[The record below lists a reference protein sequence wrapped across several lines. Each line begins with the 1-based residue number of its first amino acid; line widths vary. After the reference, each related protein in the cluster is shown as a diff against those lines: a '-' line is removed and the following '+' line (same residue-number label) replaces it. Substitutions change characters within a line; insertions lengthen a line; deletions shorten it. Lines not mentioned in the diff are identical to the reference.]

1 MFGGKI
7 IAQDTIQNIFAG
19 GMVNPENEAL
29 VENVLITI
37 TNDKIS
43 NIEINPDLSRI
54 DNYIDLSEYTIL
66 PGLID
71 CHTHLTGNWFDK
83 KFDPYTL
90 PAPSYGIIGTVNA
103 EKTLNAGFT
112 TVRDLHS
119 YFYADISLRNAI
131 NEKFIVGPRMI
142 VSGPGISI
150 TGGHGAWGNW
160 LSPQLE
166 LKENPGII
174 ADGKDEVRRETRNLI
189 KNNVDWIKVF
199 ATGGFSSYG
208 TIPGAASYSEEE
220 LLTIVEESK
229 KNGRNVCAHAHGA
242 EGIKNALKAGAKSIE
257 HGTYLDDESIML
269 FKEKNAF
276 LVMDLKGAYYDL
288 IESKGDS
295 KDNSA
300 NESEFLEMT
309 KRFKKAYINGVN
321 IAFGTDAG
329 VYPHGR
335 NAEQFILMK
344 EAGMTEIDIIKSA
357 TIQAAKL
364 LEIENELGSIQTGK
378 IADIIAVKGNP
389 LSDIR
394 ILENV
399 VFVMKGGTI
408 YKRNK

>member
-1 MFGGKI
+1 MFTYNM

-19 GMVNPENEAL
+19 GMVNLEKEMVVN
-29 VENVLITI
+29 NVLITI

-43 NIEINPDLSRI
+43 NIVINPDLSKT
-54 DNYIDLSEYTIL
+54 DNYIDLSDYIIL

-71 CHTHLTGNWFDK
+71 CHTHLTGNWYDK
-83 KFDPYTL
+83 NFDPYTL
-90 PAPSYGIIGTVNA
+90 PSPSYGIIGTVNA
-103 EKTLNAGFT
+103 RKTLNAGFT

-119 YFYADISLRNAI
+119 YFYADISLRNSI
-131 NEKFIVGPRMI
+131 NEKLIIGPRMI

-189 KNNVDWIKVF
+189 KNKVDWIKVF

-208 TIPGAASYSEEE
+208 TVPGAASYSEEE
-220 LLTIVEESK
+220 LLTIVEEAK
-229 KNGRNVCAHAHGA
+229 KNGRNICAHAHGA

-257 HGTYLDDESIML
+257 HGTYLDDECIKL

-276 LVMDLKGAYYDL
+276 LVMDLKGAYFDL

-300 NESEFLEMT
+300 NESEYLEMI
-309 KRFKKAYINGVN
+309 KRFKKAYKNGVN

-335 NAEQFILMK
+335 NAEQFTLMK

-357 TIQAAKL
+357 TIKAAEL
-364 LEIENELGSIQTGK
+364 LEKEKELGSLQIGK
-378 IADIIAVKGNP
+378 IADIIAVNGNP
-389 LSDIR
+389 LSDIS

-399 VFVMKGGTI
+399 IFVMKDGTI
-408 YKRNK
+408 YKGK